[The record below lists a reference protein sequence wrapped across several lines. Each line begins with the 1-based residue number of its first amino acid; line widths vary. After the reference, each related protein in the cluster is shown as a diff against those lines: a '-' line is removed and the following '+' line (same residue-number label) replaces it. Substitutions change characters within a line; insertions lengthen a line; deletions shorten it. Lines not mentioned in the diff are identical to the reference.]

1 MSESMIT
8 GLRANYTA
16 IAGKLDALKTGKSGS
31 RFKRELSGCSSGG
44 SGDHRPVGAEGRHSG
59 PGRQVQADCPGTAD
73 STPFR

>member
-31 RFKRELSGCSSGG
+31 RSNEKLSGCSRRWIRRSPTC
-44 SGDHRPVGAEGRHSG
+44 RR
-59 PGRQVQADCPGTAD
+59 
-73 STPFR
+73 